1 MKNKIKQK
9 QIKKNKQTKTSTN
22 TTIFFSLKPGVRP
35 CLYNV
40 ERGPTQP
47 SVSPVHSNAGH
58 FQKYTPTAL
67 SKSRVQPGTK
77 SGINYV
83 VHKLSFWFD
92 ILTIFYNTA

>member
-1 MKNKIKQK
+1 MKNKIKKK

-47 SVSPVHSNAGH
+47 SVSPVHSKAGH
-58 FQKYTPTAL
+58 FQKYTLQLTVKAGYSQAL
-67 SKSRVQPGTK
+67 K
-77 SGINYV
+77 
-83 VHKLSFWFD
+83 
-92 ILTIFYNTA
+92 AA